1 MVRCGKRF
9 TRLQLRPPV
18 AAAVTVSV
26 VDDERV
32 QRSRLAEHWL
42 VSGYPYVRFSPLDEL
57 ALWLALGIGYGEME
71 LDVGYGLKVGD
82 RGLLTP
88 FGELGLARE
97 ATQML
102 GLCMGGADSAATAAP
117 QDAGNPKYHFGLA
130 ASIRA

>member
-18 AAAVTVSV
+18 AAA
-26 VDDERV
+26 
-32 QRSRLAEHWL
+32 
-42 VSGYPYVRFSPLDEL
+42 
-57 ALWLALGIGYGEME
+57 
-71 LDVGYGLKVGD
+71 
-82 RGLLTP
+82 GLLTP
-88 FGELGLARE
+88 FGELGPARE

-117 QDAGNPKYHFGLA
+117 LEVYVGRDAATQEAENPQYLFGLN